1 MGGNLTMKILKSSSL
16 NFKDNKCKRQVWS
29 SMFCFIQ
36 IILLFFSEWRWTV
49 SKLRLEI
56 IKLRLSPHSSL
67 SFLITLWSTTAVILM
82 SMMLNFVLLLMS
94 STHSSGQLIHNSLL
108 GISLALNGK
117 FQVCSLRTLPAF
129 QAYFQSESGQC
140 YFLKAK

>member
-1 MGGNLTMKILKSSSL
+1 MWQWKYWSHLLLILKIISARGRCGVQCFAS
-16 NFKDNKCKRQVWS
+16 FKS
-29 SMFCFIQ
+29 YF
-36 IILLFFSEWRWTV
+36 FFSEWRWTV
-49 SKLRLEI
+49 SKLRLEV

-94 STHSSGQLIHNSLL
+94 LTHSSGQLIHTSLL

-117 FQVCSLRTLPAF
+117 FQVYSLCTLPAF
-129 QAYFQSESGQC
+129 QVYFQSESGQC

>member
-1 MGGNLTMKILKSSSL
+1 MKILKSSAL

-36 IILLFFSEWRWTV
+36 ITLLFFSEWRWTL
-49 SKLRLEI
+49 SKLRLEM
-56 IKLRLSPHSSL
+56 IKLRKSPHSFL
-67 SFLITLWSTTAVILM
+67 SFLIMLWSTTATILM
-82 SMMLNFVLLLMS
+82 SMMLNFVLLLTS
-94 STHSSGQLIHNSLL
+94 SIHSSGQLIHNSFL
-108 GISLALNGK
+108 GISLALDGK
-117 FQVCSLRTLPAF
+117 FQVYSLCALPAF

>member
-1 MGGNLTMKILKSSSL
+1 MKILKSSSL

-49 SKLRLEI
+49 SKLRLEV

-94 STHSSGQLIHNSLL
+94 LTHSSGQLIHTSLL
-108 GISLALNGK
+108 GISLGLNGK
-117 FQVCSLRTLPAF
+117 FQVYSLCTLPAF
-129 QAYFQSESGQC
+129 QVYFQSESGQC